1 MAWLAIITA
10 GLCEV
15 FGVTMMN
22 RWQNEKKFSMI
33 VWLIVSFA
41 LSLALLSY
49 AMNSV
54 PMSTAYAVWTGL
66 GASGGALIGMIFF
79 GESKNWKRIL
89 FITMI
94 LVSAVGLKL
103 IS

>member
-79 GESKNWKRIL
+79 GESKDWKRIL

>member
-1 MAWLAIITA
+1 MAWLAIILA
-10 GLCEV
+10 GFCEIFAV
-15 FGVTMMN
+15 AMMN
-22 RWQNEKKFSMI
+22 RWQDEKKISI
-33 VWLIVSFA
+33 IIWLILSFA

-49 AMNSV
+49 AMNSI

-79 GESKNWKRIL
+79 GESKSWKRIL
-89 FITMI
+89 FILMI
-94 LVSAVGLKL
+94 LISAVGLKL